1 MGVSWLVLTFL
12 WSSTVKV
19 EHAYNNQL
27 QLVYYVLQFLIL
39 ILGGLLFFTFVVEFS
54 MICSLVR
61 NYFFL
66 ANEVKRRH
74 SAVLC
79 LGGFADKSIHSR
91 RQKPCIF
98 LLEVLYS

>member
-1 MGVSWLVLTFL
+1 MEVSWLVLKFL

-27 QLVYYVLQFLIL
+27 QLVHYVLQFLRL
-39 ILGGLLFFTFVVEFS
+39 IFGALLFFTFVVEFC

-66 ANEVKRRH
+66 ANEIKRRH
-74 SAVLC
+74 CAVLC
-79 LGGFADKSIHSR
+79 FSGFADKSIH
-91 RQKPCIF
+91 
-98 LLEVLYS
+98 